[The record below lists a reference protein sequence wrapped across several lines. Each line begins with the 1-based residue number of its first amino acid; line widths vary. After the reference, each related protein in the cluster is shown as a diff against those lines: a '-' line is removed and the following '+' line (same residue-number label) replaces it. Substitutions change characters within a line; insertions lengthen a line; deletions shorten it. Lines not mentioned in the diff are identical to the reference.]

1 MTKPGFPKVIGKVRK
16 AFDSPLSYGLLPAP
30 GGRVTR
36 RSVAHMFVKGSR
48 TSLCG
53 KYGDE
58 IFPPWVM
65 AQPHPCKVCDAIAR
79 KQYPEAFT
87 FLKRFFY
94 ASAG

>member
-1 MTKPGFPKVIGKVRK
+1 MSKPSLLTVAAKMREVFN
-16 AFDSPLSYGLLPAP
+16 SPLAYGLLPGP
-30 GGRVTR
+30 SGQVTR

-58 IFPPWVM
+58 IFPPWFM
-65 AQPHPCKVCDAIAR
+65 AQPHPCKVCNEIAR

-94 ASAG
+94 ATAG